1 MINGVEEVLILLFT
15 AFGLLFNGDDF
26 LAFFESQSKNGLA
39 WVEHWFLRSPV
50 ARKFDDDESVYIK
63 VMQSLFLPLPELLE
77 KRLVQGLKCPNPNCL
92 SSAHGEPHDFAI
104 HDPYGHFTVFGSGNK
119 ANVAGEKWSS
129 DTFIHNELMSYLGN
143 EFKKIP
149 GLSYTHEFTDAMVHP
164 ISLKS
169 GADGTVEHER
179 LHPDGILTSGDS
191 KIFIILAMSG
201 AFSECSLKTKA

>member
-1 MINGVEEVLILLFT
+1 MSESEVLIVCT
-15 AFGLLFNGDDF
+15 WRA
-26 LAFFESQSKNGLA
+26 
-39 WVEHWFLRSPV
+39 
-50 ARKFDDDESVYIK
+50 ARF
-63 VMQSLFLPLPELLE
+63 P
-77 KRLVQGLKCPNPNCL
+77 
-92 SSAHGEPHDFAI
+92 I

-149 GLSYTHEFTDAMVHP
+149 RLSYTHEFTDQMVHP

-169 GADGTVEHER
+169 GANGTVEHGR